1 MDNTSFNN
9 GKHLT
14 AAELVAYSQ
23 GNLSNREMHRLE
35 LHLISCELC
44 NDALEGVS
52 QVSEA
57 ALLKSLAEVEEKTQ
71 VKSSLEIS
79 ISRNQWM
86 AMAASIA
93 LIAVVSAVFYFLPN
107 REETSL
113 AEKSNLEESTVAVDE
128 SPTSIDY
135 QEDSLA
141 RVTRSEDSLLAIA
154 EANAQQYA
162 ANEVKA
168 NDVIEEEAIGLDV
181 SDRPDQMPDLATTD
195 DSALL
200 ANNIIDDIT
209 LEENVEDA
217 DQGAAARSKKM
228 AAPAATEAEPTA
240 LSGAKTELNEA
251 VADDY
256 ITATQEKG
264 VKHFERYIKRS
275 LNYPEAATEN
285 NIEGDVVLELS
296 INSFGSITNIDVKQ
310 SLGYGCDQEA
320 IRLVREGP
328 NWVAASRNN
337 NPINDKVMVTVPF
350 KLKD

>member
-1 MDNTSFNN
+1 MDNTSFNI

-14 AAELVAYSQ
+14 TEELVTYSQ

-44 NDALEGVS
+44 NDAIEGVS
-52 QVSEA
+52 QISEA

-86 AMAASIA
+86 AVAASIA

-113 AEKSNLEESTVAVDE
+113 AEKSKIDESTVAVDE
-128 SPTSIDY
+128 SPTSINY
-135 QEDSLA
+135 QEDSLT
-141 RVTRSEDSLLAIA
+141 RVTRSEDSLLAIT
-154 EANAQQYA
+154 EANTQQYA

-168 NDVIEEEAIGLDV
+168 IEEEAIGLDV
-181 SDRPDQMPDLATTD
+181 SDRPDQIVDLATTD
-195 DSALL
+195 DSSLL
-200 ANNIIDDIT
+200 ANNIIDEIS
-209 LEENVEDA
+209 LEENVEEA

-228 AAPAATEAEPTA
+228 AAPAAAEAEPTA
-240 LSGAKTELNEA
+240 LSGAKTELKEA

-264 VKHFERYIKRS
+264 VKHYERYIKRS

-296 INSFGSITNIDVKQ
+296 INSFGSITNVDIKQ

-337 NPINDKVMVTVPF
+337 NPIDDKVTVTVPF